1 MGPTNCLMGKS
12 GIVFAVSTGFHRS
25 LTKQNQSLPANDLV
39 LNSTFNARNSKPDCL
54 LAGTNMNVIISR
66 SLEVRWKDRECL
78 C

>member
-1 MGPTNCLMGKS
+1 
-12 GIVFAVSTGFHRS
+12 

-54 LAGTNMNVIISR
+54 LARTNINVIIRRR